1 MVTQPRN
8 LRLFCLCNNCNNQQ
22 HGKKM
27 AIRAGQ
33 SPNTGGE
40 AVEASFR
47 GSAHI

>member
-22 HGKKM
+22 RGKKT
-27 AIRAGQ
+27 AFRAGQ
-33 SPNTGGE
+33 SPNTGEE

-47 GSAHI
+47 GSAQI